1 MCVLWKD
8 PLVLHSELPVSF
20 FRDHQENRDPQV
32 SLETKDPQVQS
43 VFLVLMDLVVI
54 LVLM

>member
-1 MCVLWKD
+1 MFAWL
-8 PLVLHSELPVSF
+8 SYELLAWL
-20 FRDHQENRDPQV
+20 FRVPQENRGPQEE
-32 SLETKDPQVQS
+32 LEIKALQVQS